1 MRICQEQCLSNFS
14 VDLMRNLEELD
25 QNVSMLTKIKNQ
37 LNNELEDVK
46 KFCEDEAKE
55 RQSLMGRFRN
65 LEHEYDGMS
74 TVLDE
79 EITSKENLQNWQS
92 LLIEHAYFL
101 LPLCFDALWQTRDVP
116 LLSWIVAHNYLLRCK
131 LTGAKETN
139 ALRDIYDFVSKEN
152 PSRDR
157 TAHWWFEK
165 LKKNPFRVF
174 FL

>member
-1 MRICQEQCLSNFS
+1 MR
-14 VDLMRNLEELD
+14 
-25 QNVSMLTKIKNQ
+25 
-37 LNNELEDVK
+37 DVVRVRVRRSRAR
-46 KFCEDEAKE
+46 DAT
-55 RQSLMGRFRN
+55 RSRRR
-65 LEHEYDGMS
+65 
-74 TVLDE
+74 
-79 EITSKENLQNWQS
+79 TSKATCPPQNENLQNWQS

-131 LTGAKETN
+131 LTEPKETN

-165 LKKNPFRVF
+165 LKGKTKKAFDTIIDSEAIAEMFGEEVSLGRVGGGTDLF
-174 FL
+174 HE